1 MRKKIKAQTATPE
14 RRLPPL
20 LRKAWYGLNQAF
32 RRRIK
37 KHTATPDQ
45 FTVLRLL
52 YESEAG
58 GFSQRDL
65 CRLMASDP
73 NTIGALVG
81 RMSESGLVAKQSDDR
96 DKRTLRITITPRG
109 RQVFKS
115 LRATALKL
123 QHEILAELP
132 PKRREQFLADL
143 EAVAEVCGKM
153 ASGK

>member
-1 MRKKIKAQTATPE
+1 MRKKPHLTKAIPE

-37 KHTATPDQ
+37 KHPATPDQ

-81 RMSESGLVAKQSDDR
+81 RMSESGLVSKQSDER
-96 DKRTLRITITPRG
+96 DKRTLRITITPKG

-123 QHEILAELP
+123 QHEILAQLP

-143 EAVAEVCGKM
+143 ETVAEACGEM
-153 ASGK
+153 ADKK